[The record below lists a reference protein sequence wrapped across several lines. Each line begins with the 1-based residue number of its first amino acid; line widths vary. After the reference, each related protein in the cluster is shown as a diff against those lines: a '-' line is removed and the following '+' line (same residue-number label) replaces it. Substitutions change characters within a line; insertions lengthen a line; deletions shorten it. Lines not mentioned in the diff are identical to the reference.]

1 MDVDITYLQI
11 KRAFET
17 NKECFLC
24 TLEDEIERKYVD
36 TYLYELVMETS
47 SREKIIES
55 RGFCNHHCY
64 KILIATSKP
73 GGPNGQG
80 MALIMK
86 SVAEQLLQDIHKQE
100 SYQGHSFHEM
110 LANESKCPACIHLS
124 DFMEM
129 YVKTVVELL
138 SSKHEEF
145 SKLLRNSKGLC
156 VPHFVALTHVI
167 EETAGDRSQ
176 DIIETIIEVEEE
188 NLCRLNSE
196 LAEYIRKQSY
206 EFSDKDREAVEDI
219 VLRSVQKIAGRR
231 GVKLSNYLKES

>member
-11 KRAFET
+11 KRAFES

-24 TLEDEIERKYVD
+24 TLEDEIEGKYID
-36 TYLYELVMETS
+36 TYLYELVMDAS

-55 RGFCNHHCY
+55 RGFCNHHSY
-64 KILIATSKP
+64 KILIAASKLR
-73 GGPNGQG
+73 GPNGQG

-156 VPHFVALTHVI
+156 VPHFVALTHMI

-219 VLRSVQKIAGRR
+219 VLRSVQKVAGRR
-231 GVKLSNYLKES
+231 GVKLSNYPKES